1 MNSLQTKYLEFPDIK
16 IAYHEY
22 GEGPD
27 LILLHGNSGSKSMF
41 RSYQLK
47 HFRDF
52 HTFAIDSRGHG
63 QSISVDD
70 QFSIE
75 QYSCDVI
82 RFCEA
87 LQIEKAYVV
96 GYSDGGNISLFLALK
111 APQVFQ
117 KIVAISPNYL
127 ASGSTDGTLEL
138 TKRVYKLL
146 MSLKRIGINTTKQLM
161 RLDLILND
169 IGLCEN
175 DLQRIRTRMRILYAE
190 KDMVKEDHLLDIH
203 HHIPDSTIRE
213 IMKCSHITIPGQKET
228 IADIRAYFAA
238 C

>member
-1 MNSLQTKYLEFPDIK
+1 M
-16 IAYHEY
+16 
-22 GEGPD
+22 
-27 LILLHGNSGSKSMF
+27 
-41 RSYQLK
+41 
-47 HFRDF
+47 
-52 HTFAIDSRGHG
+52 
-63 QSISVDD
+63 SVDD
-70 QFSIE
+70 RYSIE

-87 LQIEKAYVV
+87 LRIEKAYVV

-117 KIVAISPNYL
+117 KIIAISPNYL

-138 TKRVYKLL
+138 TKRVYKILT
-146 MSLKRIGINTTKQLM
+146 SLKRIGIHTTKQLM
-161 RLDLILND
+161 RLDLLLND

-190 KDMVKEDHLLDIH
+190 KDMVKEDHILDIH
-203 HHIPDSTIRE
+203 HSIPASTIRKV
-213 IMKCSHITIPGQKET
+213 MKCSHITIPFQKET
-228 IADIRAYFAA
+228 IADIREYFAA